1 MSKWQKCHLLSLW
14 RTLNVR
20 LLCHASKWRES
31 AAKKPLESGWLTAT
45 IWRSEMGTPQ
55 ILICAGEEVLRI
67 ALRVLQATHRTSKA
81 MVAFFLRAP
90 ADLESVGR
98 GGSTTITFVAKQLNH
113 GLSLP
118 TKQSGLALAIHLPNA
133 NLNNRQLEKILF

>member
-1 MSKWQKCHLLSLW
+1 
-14 RTLNVR
+14 
-20 LLCHASKWRES
+20 
-31 AAKKPLESGWLTAT
+31 
-45 IWRSEMGTPQ
+45 MGR
-55 ILICAGEEVLRI
+55 AE
-67 ALRVLQATHRTSKA
+67 A

-118 TKQSGLALAIHLPNA
+118 TKRSGMEHCTHVGEREDYRFSFVLATE
-133 NLNNRQLEKILF
+133 R

>member
-1 MSKWQKCHLLSLW
+1 
-14 RTLNVR
+14 
-20 LLCHASKWRES
+20 
-31 AAKKPLESGWLTAT
+31 
-45 IWRSEMGTPQ
+45 
-55 ILICAGEEVLRI
+55 
-67 ALRVLQATHRTSKA
+67 

-118 TKQSGLALAIHLPNA
+118 TKRSGIVFCNLVAERDRYGYARDTLPLLFHIFTFSHIRVPPKNTH
-133 NLNNRQLEKILF
+133 NIIIYIIYYIL

>member
-1 MSKWQKCHLLSLW
+1 
-14 RTLNVR
+14 
-20 LLCHASKWRES
+20 
-31 AAKKPLESGWLTAT
+31 
-45 IWRSEMGTPQ
+45 
-55 ILICAGEEVLRI
+55 
-67 ALRVLQATHRTSKA
+67 

-118 TKQSGLALAIHLPNA
+118 TKQSGMEHCTHVGEREVYRFSFVLANE
-133 NLNNRQLEKILF
+133 R